1 MLSLLL
7 LTPLVGSLVL
17 ALLPQRLGAWVR
29 RTAIAAALLA
39 LAQVA
44 WLLWRFDP
52 AGDFQFFET
61 HAWNPRLGTAL
72 SLAVD
77 GLALGLVLLAAILF
91 VAAFVA
97 FRIPA
102 GTARLYYLLMLVLE
116 SAVFGV
122 FMARDWSLFYV
133 FWELTLIP
141 LFFLI
146 ERLGGPQRQRAALNF
161 VLYTLG
167 GSVFMLV
174 ALLLLYDAVA
184 AHSFDMAVL
193 ATGGSALAN
202 ETQTLIFLGLFLGFA
217 VKMGVFPLHGWMPL
231 VYREAPAAVPL
242 VSSGVLLKMGAYGT
256 LRAVEMLPG
265 AAVALHNSLSW
276 LALASLLYGA
286 VLAWQSRDLLAMATY
301 ASISH
306 MAVVLLGAATLAPT
320 GFSGAALQMLAHGL
334 AAGALFLLIGLWR
347 ERREVSAAGSDD
359 DLCDTDG
366 THAIRVAHEG
376 LALRFPRMGTLLVLV
391 LLLGLGLPGSFGFV
405 AEVHVLSAGF
415 AEWGGRVALISLA
428 VLIGAAWV
436 LREIACMTDTSRMI
450 ESAGVDLRRIDTAVI
465 AALIVLLIG
474 CGVAPGGVLALVG
487 GTSQRMAQL
496 FVGLL

>member
-17 ALLPQRLGAWVR
+17 ALLPQRFDAWIR
-29 RTAIAAALLA
+29 RTAIVAAALA
-39 LAQVA
+39 LAQA
-44 WLLWRFDP
+44 LWLLWKFDP

-61 HAWNPRLGTAL
+61 HAWNPRLGSAF

-77 GLALGLVLLAAILF
+77 GLALSLVLLAAILF
-91 VAAFVA
+91 VAAFIA
-97 FRIPA
+97 FRVPA
-102 GTARLYYLLMLVLE
+102 GTARLYYLLMLALE
-116 SAVFGV
+116 SAVLGV

-133 FWELTLIP
+133 FWEMTLIP

-184 AHSFDMAVL
+184 GHSFDMTVL
-193 ATGGSALAN
+193 AAGGGALAN
-202 ETQTLIFLGLFLGFA
+202 EQQTLIFLGLFLGFA

-242 VSSGVLLKMGAYGT
+242 ISSGVLLKMGAYGT
-256 LRAVEMLPG
+256 LRAVETLPG
-265 AAVALHNSLSW
+265 AAVALQNSLSW
-276 LALASLLYGA
+276 LALVSLLYGA
-286 VLAWQSRDLLAMATY
+286 VLAWQSRDLIAMATY
-301 ASISH
+301 ASVSH
-306 MAVVLLGAATLAPT
+306 MAVVLLGAATLAPA

-334 AAGALFLLIGLWR
+334 AAGALFLLIGLWH
-347 ERREVSAAGSDD
+347 EHKAVATASTGDD
-359 DLCDTDG
+359 P
-366 THAIRVAHEG
+366 HVAHDG
-376 LALRFPRMGTLLVLV
+376 LVSHLPRLGSLLVLV

-405 AEVHVLSAGF
+405 AELHVLSAGF
-415 AEWGGRVALISLA
+415 AGWGPRVVLVSIA

-436 LREIACMTDTSRMI
+436 LREVTRMTRMTSGSQVIAPA
-450 ESAGVDLRRIDTAVI
+450 SADLGHIDTAVI
-465 AALIVLLIG
+465 AVLIVLLVG
-474 CGVAPGGVLALVG
+474 GGVVPGGVLALVG
-487 GTSQRMAQL
+487 GTSQRMAQV